1 MNRAVGALPAILIKN
16 RRGMA
21 GVPAQKKRS
30 KPLPDVLRRT
40 SRAEAKTLVW
50 LKGGELKAE
59 RMLWANS
66 GNILV
71 I

>member
-1 MNRAVGALPAILIKN
+1 MNRAVGALPAIL
-16 RRGMA
+16 
-21 GVPAQKKRS
+21 KRIGGEF
-30 KPLPDVLRRT
+30 LLRRKIEAAPRRVAEDFSST
-40 SRAEAKTLVW
+40 ACRACKTLVW

-71 I
+71 T